1 LKPKEIWGKTMLH
14 LAACARIG
22 VVVGKRGLGRIGE
35 EIVGKVRTLNL
46 KLDRLRSAKNN
57 KIGGGAPLLQG

>member
-1 LKPKEIWGKTMLH
+1 LKPKEIRGKTMLH
-14 LAACARIG
+14 LAACARMG
-22 VVVGKRGLGRIGE
+22 VVAGKRGIGE

-46 KLDRLRSAKNN
+46 KLDRPRSAKNN